1 MQRIEAF
8 MLHPKIQF
16 VDLAAQYQQ
25 LKPEIDTAIARVCSR
40 GDFILGEDVKLFE
53 EEFAAF
59 CRAPHCLTVANGTE
73 ALQLALLACGVGPGD
88 EVITCTHT
96 FIATVLAIHQTG
108 ARPVLV
114 DCDPQFYTV
123 DPAQIAHAI
132 TPRTKA
138 ILPVHLYGQP
148 ADMDPIL
155 DLALRHKLYVVEDA
169 CQAHGAEYKG
179 RRCGTIGDIAAFSFY
194 PGKNLGAYGDGG
206 AVTTTRADLS
216 ERVWLLRN
224 YGQKV
229 KYEHIVKGFNSRLDT
244 MQAVVLRIKLR
255 RLEQWNAARRRAAA
269 KYDQLLEGTG
279 LLTPRLAP
287 YAEHVYHLYVVQTPD
302 RKKLQAALDAA
313 NIAHVIHYPIPVH
326 LQPAFADLG
335 YKPGSFPIS
344 ETLAPKIISLPM
356 FPELADAQI
365 ERVAAA
371 CRAV

>member
-1 MQRIEAF
+1 MNNG
-8 MLHPKIQF
+8 KIQF
-16 VDLAAQYQQ
+16 VDLVAQYQQ
-25 LKPEIDTAIARVCSR
+25 LKPEIDAAMASVCGR
-40 GDFILGEDVKLFE
+40 GDFILGDDVKLFE
-53 EEFAAF
+53 QEFAAF
-59 CRAPHCLTVANGTE
+59 CGAPHCIGVANGTE

-108 ARPVLV
+108 AKPVLV
-114 DCDPQFYTV
+114 DCDPQLYTINPEEV
-123 DPAQIAHAI
+123 ARAI

-138 ILPVHLYGQP
+138 IIPVHLYGQP

-155 DLALRHKLYVVEDA
+155 ELARQHKLYVVEDA

-206 AVTTTRADLS
+206 ALTTMRADLA

-229 KYEHIVKGFNSRLDT
+229 KYQHILKGFNSRLDT
-244 MQAVVLRIKLR
+244 LQAVVLRIKLR
-255 RLEQWNAARRRAAA
+255 RLEQWNEARRKAAA
-269 KYDQLLEGTG
+269 KYDQLLAGAG
-279 LLTPRLAP
+279 LMIPKVAP
-287 YAEHVYHLYVVQTPD
+287 YAQHVFHLYVVQTPD
-302 RKKLQAALDAA
+302 RQRVQAALDAA
-313 NIAHVIHYPIPVH
+313 NVAHVIHYPVPVH

-335 YKPGSFPIS
+335 YTTGSFPVS

-356 FPELADAQI
+356 FPEITHDQI
-365 ERVAAA
+365 ERVSKA
-371 CRAV
+371 CQAG

>member
-1 MQRIEAF
+1 MNNG
-8 MLHPKIQF
+8 KIQF
-16 VDLAAQYQQ
+16 VDLVAQYEQI
-25 LKPEIDTAIARVCSR
+25 KPEIDAAMAGVCAR

-53 EEFAAF
+53 QEFAAF
-59 CRAPHCLTVANGTE
+59 CRAPHCVTVANGTE

-108 ARPVLV
+108 AKPVLV
-114 DCDPQFYTV
+114 DCDPQYYTI
-123 DPAQIAHAI
+123 DTAQVERAI

-155 DLALRHKLYVVEDA
+155 AVARQHKLYVIEDA

-206 AVTTTRADLS
+206 AVTTTRADLA
-216 ERVWLLRN
+216 EQVWLLRN

-229 KYEHIVKGFNSRLDT
+229 KYEHSLKGFNSRLDT
-244 MQAVVLRIKLR
+244 LQAVVLRAKLG
-255 RLEQWNAARRRAAA
+255 RLEQWNEARRNAAA
-269 KYDQLLEGTG
+269 KYDRLLAGTG
-279 LLTPRLAP
+279 LVTPKLAP
-287 YAEHVYHLYVVQTPD
+287 FAKHVYHLYVVQVPD
-302 RKKLQAALDAA
+302 RKKQQAAFDAA
-313 NIAHVIHYPIPVH
+313 NVVHGIHYPIPVH

-335 YKPGSFPIS
+335 HKPGSFPVTEALVS
-344 ETLAPKIISLPM
+344 KIISLPM
-356 FPELADAQI
+356 FPEIQEGQI
-365 ERVAAA
+365 ERVAGA
-371 CRAV
+371 CLKA